1 MKGDSN
7 LGRTQK
13 SIKNI
18 LFGILFQITAVLSN
32 FICRTMMIRYLGIEV
47 ISLNGLFWEIVS
59 MLSLAELG
67 IGSAM
72 VYHLYQPIAEKNIE
86 RIKNL
91 LNTTVEF

>member
-72 VYHLYQPIAEKNIE
+72 VYHLYQPIAEKNI
-86 RIKNL
+86 
-91 LNTTVEF
+91 